1 MPMPW
6 DLGLNTCGP
15 VDDEHLATLID
26 AGFRYVYLN
35 GTALDPETLDECH
48 AAMRRHACDITPWS
62 IHFPIIFGGW
72 DMDEDAVA
80 ARLRSLIEQGAPYG
94 VKHATLH
101 LPCYWQLC
109 GGQVDVA
116 RVEAHRAR
124 VRRVLECGAEK
135 AHEYGIGLTVE
146 NCGQHESVEP
156 EGYCVVSAADLRA
169 FVSSL
174 NSDRVGV
181 CLDSGHAMLGYQN
194 PADMIREL
202 GDLLH
207 ETHLNDNFGVLRG
220 RKAMECDYHRPPGI
234 GKIDW
239 LDVMDAL
246 DETEYPNPVVFEEGM
261 VQVGGDTF
269 EYLARATHDNW
280 RAFERARAK
289 RDGQD
294 PAALPRRTGVE
305 T

>member
-6 DLGLNTCGP
+6 ELGLNTCGP
-15 VDDEHLATLID
+15 VDDERLATLID

-35 GTALDPETLDECH
+35 GTALNPDRIEECY
-48 AAMRRHACDITPWS
+48 AAVRRHACDITPWS

-72 DMDEDAVA
+72 EMDEGAVA
-80 ARLRSLIEQGAPYG
+80 ARLFSLIEQSAPYE

-101 LPCYWQLC
+101 LPCYWRLC
-109 GGQVDVA
+109 GGQVEVTRA
-116 RVEAHRAR
+116 EGHRAK
-124 VRRVLECGAEK
+124 VRRILERGAEK
-135 AHEYGIGLTVE
+135 ARECGMGLTVE
-146 NCGQHESVEP
+146 NSGQHEPVEP

-169 FVSSL
+169 FVRSL
-174 NSDRVGV
+174 DSDLVGV
-181 CLDSGHAMLGYQN
+181 CLDTGHAMLGGQD

-207 ETHLNDNFGVLRG
+207 ETHFNDNFGVLRG
-220 RKAMECDYHRPPGI
+220 RQRTECDYHRPPGI
-234 GKIDW
+234 GRIDW

-246 DETEYPNPVVFEEGM
+246 DEIRYPNPVVFEEGM
-261 VQVGGDTF
+261 VQVGGDTLS
-269 EYLARATHDNW
+269 YLARATYENW

-294 PAALPRRTGVE
+294 PAALPRRAEGRA
-305 T
+305 

>member
-1 MPMPW
+1 
-6 DLGLNTCGP
+6 
-15 VDDEHLATLID
+15 
-26 AGFRYVYLN
+26 
-35 GTALDPETLDECH
+35 
-48 AAMRRHACDITPWS
+48 
-62 IHFPIIFGGW
+62 
-72 DMDEDAVA
+72 MDEDAVA

-135 AHEYGIGLTVE
+135 AHE